1 MLYLRNMIDNH
12 RILTALLVIYF
23 CLFLGL
29 YPAVAGFWKR
39 VAQLLGIAL
48 GIASAI
54 DILQKALNTLNKR
67 IEPLQKEITRLDKL
81 RTQLWKQY
89 EEASAEMKV
98 WKRRVKSAQRAY
110 DAAVTAY
117 NEAVSAEKAAGRS
130 YRAAA
135 HYAKTARRAYI
146 DHVQACY
153 ECRGSALC
161 PIGQNLQAAWSS
173 WENEKRRAKIA
184 WDNAIA
190 QVKSAKSAKEAAYRI
205 LFHARRMFG
214 DAMTRANNAL
224 AQYRALGKEIEKL
237 RAELAPLMVQK
248 AVKEAELAKALG
260 DLAKARRKLDE
271 AARDYPKEWEEAMKD
286 PTFRQDIENLSNY

>member
-39 VAQLLGIAL
+39 VAQLIGIAL

-67 IEPLQKEITRLDKL
+67 IEPLQTEITRLGKL
-81 RTQLWKQY
+81 RDQLWKQY
-89 EEASAEMKV
+89 EKASAEMKV
-98 WKRRVKSAQRAY
+98 WKRRVKAAERAY
-110 DAAVTAY
+110 NAAVTAY
-117 NEAVSAEKAAGRS
+117 NEAVTAEKAAGRS

-135 HYAKTARRAYI
+135 HYADEARRAYI
-146 DHVQACY
+146 DHVQSCY
-153 ECRGSALC
+153 ECRGSMLC

-173 WENEKRRAKIA
+173 WEKAKKDAKIA

-190 QVKSAKSAKEAAYRI
+190 QVKSAEKARKDAYNI

-224 AQYRALGKEIEKL
+224 AKYRALGKEIKRL
-237 RAELAPLMVQK
+237 AAELAPLMIQK

-260 DLAKARRKLDE
+260 DLAEAIRKLDE

-286 PTFRQDIENLSNY
+286 PTFRKDIENIRNY